1 MTSWSGSRPAT
12 TLSTSDSRSPKS
24 AARGES
30 PSPWQLH
37 SLRANQCQTSQH
49 IRTTVPQLTRRQRRP
64 GHACISGGFLMCA
77 VFVSVMCGAIMKV
90 TRRRLALE
98 TFQVAT
104 FGNII
109 CAKVWFV
116 RPVPEQTGDFDN
128 VRLDISLLKCEF
140 SSVPLLRFSR
150 SICPDSRHYCP
161 QMSLSLKCRRSRG
174 RALRLRHKQS
184 HCFCFLVCKSCE
196 ELVQLIFHSKNLKK
210 KQQQILC

>member
-1 MTSWSGSRPAT
+1 MWWHPEVE
-12 TLSTSDSRSPKS
+12 
-24 AARGES
+24 AA
-30 PSPWQLH
+30 Q
-37 SLRANQCQTSQH
+37 
-49 IRTTVPQLTRRQRRP
+49 PQLCRLQTQDHQSRRRGVSHRRHGNCIHYAPINAKHHNTSVQLARRRP
-64 GHACISGGFLMCA
+64 GHTCISGGFLMCA

-90 TRRRLALE
+90 TRRQLALA
-98 TFQVAT
+98 TFRVAT

-128 VRLDISLLKCEF
+128 VRLDISLIKCEF

-174 RALRLRHKQS
+174 RALTLLHKQS
-184 HCFCFLVCKSCE
+184 HCFCSSC
-196 ELVQLIFHSKNLKK
+196 VNPVKNLSSLYFTPKT
-210 KQQQILC
+210 